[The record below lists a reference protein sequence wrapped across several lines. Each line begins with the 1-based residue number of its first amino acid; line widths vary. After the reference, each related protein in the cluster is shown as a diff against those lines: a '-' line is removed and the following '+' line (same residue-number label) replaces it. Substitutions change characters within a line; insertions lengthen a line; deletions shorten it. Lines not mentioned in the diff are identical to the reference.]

1 MAVFETIIILRTDI
15 PDARRDTIVNSL
27 TELIQSFSKKKKVN
41 INIVGEKRLAFPLS
55 KSETG
60 FYVMFTYEATD
71 SDVITLEKHLL
82 ITDEII
88 KFMSLKLDEE
98 ENTIDELEDLDI
110 SEHTTIPDLY
120 PEIKSTTKKNKP
132 IDALIL
138 IYGIE

>member
-1 MAVFETIIILRTDI
+1 MAIFETIMILKTDI
-15 PDARRDTIVNSL
+15 PFKQQVEI
-27 TELIQSFSKKKKVN
+27 TESFTDLIQSFSKKKKVN
-41 INIVGEKRLAFPLS
+41 RNIIGEKRLAYPVS

-71 SDVITLEKHLL
+71 SDVITLETQLR

-98 ENTIDELEDLDI
+98 KITDELEDLDI
-110 SEHTTIPDLY
+110 SEHTTIPDDLH
-120 PEIKSTTKKNKP
+120 PETKSTKNKP
-132 IDALIL
+132 IDALTL

>member
-1 MAVFETIIILRTDI
+1 MAIFETIMILKTDI
-15 PDARRDTIVNSL
+15 PFKQQVEI
-27 TELIQSFSKKKKVN
+27 TESFTDLIQSFSKKKKVN
-41 INIVGEKRLAFPLS
+41 RNIIGEKRLAYPVS

-71 SDVITLEKHLL
+71 SDVITLETQLR

-98 ENTIDELEDLDI
+98 KITDELEDLDI
-110 SEHTTIPDLY
+110 DESEDLDTSEHTT
-120 PEIKSTTKKNKP
+120 KKP
-132 IDALIL
+132 IDALTL